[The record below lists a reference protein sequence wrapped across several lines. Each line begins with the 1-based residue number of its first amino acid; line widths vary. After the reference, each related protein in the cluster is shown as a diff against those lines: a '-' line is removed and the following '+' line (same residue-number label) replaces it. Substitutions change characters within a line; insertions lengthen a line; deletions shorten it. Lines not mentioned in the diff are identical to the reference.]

1 MTLEEYIWYAKREAA
16 EKAAE
21 EATQNAQIQSIL
33 ELLEDYG
40 EIPEDLKTQLQKA
53 DTDTL
58 KKYLKL
64 AAKAESIEDFLVKA
78 GLEKEIY

>member
-16 EKAAE
+16 EEAAE